1 MQRKT
6 SAPCCDSNFRTEL
19 IPAGMERCF
28 PFFLELRDDD
38 EANFRAL
45 EAEERGKDRQ
55 ESREKFSRIEVS
67 DYRSRGKIDISELV
81 SQEDVDVHP
90 ILRKKKL
97 HIENCKQWK
106 RAKLNNLA
114 SIQVSSIDLWK
125 KTLTRYQFSIN
136 LYEQVCR
143 THWDRIDSPSVDI
156 LPVFD
161 RRSEFNRHSSHNS
174 IVVSD
179 TVM

>member
-6 SAPCCDSNFRTEL
+6 SAPCCDSNFRTELL

-90 ILRKKKL
+90 ILRNKKF
-97 HIENCKQWK
+97 HIEMNCKQWK

-125 KTLTRYQFSIN
+125 KI
-136 LYEQVCR
+136 
-143 THWDRIDSPSVDI
+143 
-156 LPVFD
+156 
-161 RRSEFNRHSSHNS
+161 
-174 IVVSD
+174 
-179 TVM
+179 